1 MSLLDNISNFIL
13 FKLGNQSFTLL
24 WLVKLVLALL
34 ILIIA
39 VSLFKR
45 LLRERV
51 LVKLSISQGNRE
63 AISTLVSYGLG
74 GLIFIVLLQFY
85 GLDITSLAVLAGG
98 LGVGIGFGLQELV
111 KNLFSGLT
119 LLLEGKLQ
127 VGDFVEFNDL
137 SGYIK
142 EISIRSTI
150 VTTFDGGDVVV
161 PNSDLTSNQ
170 VLNWNYKN
178 FTGKIR
184 LPLGVAYDSD
194 PLLVVETLLNSAYMQ
209 PDVMHDPPPKVIFKG
224 FGDSAL
230 NFELWVW
237 VNRIDKGINVRSSLN
252 FIINYNCRQAGIKMP
267 FPQRDLW
274 LRNAETLSPEIVQK
288 ESTQNMHSQSTA
300 ETPVLHSTMAIPSSQ
315 PTSLRELLRQVPYF
329 QTCLDLNLLQIVEAG
344 YRKMLAPSEIVF
356 NEGDMGNA
364 VYIVLLGSVESF
376 SIKLNKQIRIY
387 QVGELFGEVPV
398 MLEIPY
404 IVSGRALE
412 DVVLFVIPKKNLEN
426 LLRSNPYLAD
436 VLAQA
441 MASEK
446 EFYAPVRQ
454 QLQDLG
460 LLDVSK
466 DSHDLVHWVRA
477 RLKKL
482 FVYRAPLQK

>member
-1 MSLLDNISNFIL
+1 MSPLDNIFNFTL
-13 FKLGNQSFTLL
+13 FRLGNQSFTLL
-24 WLVKLVLALL
+24 WLVRLVLALL
-34 ILIIA
+34 ILII
-39 VSLFKR
+39 VVNLFKR

-51 LVKLSISQGNRE
+51 LVRLGISQGNRE

-74 GLIFIVLLQFY
+74 GLIFIVLLQLY

-150 VTTFDGGDVVV
+150 VSTFDGGDVVV

-178 FTGKIR
+178 YTGKIR
-184 LPLGVAYDSD
+184 LPVGVAYDTD

-209 PDVMHDPPPKVIFKG
+209 PDVMHDPPPKVIFKN

-237 VNRIDKGINVRSSLN
+237 INRIDQGINVRSSLN

-274 LRNAETLSPEIVQK
+274 VRNAETLSPQSIQK
-288 ESTQNMHSQSTA
+288 ESTQTIHSQSTA
-300 ETPVLHSTMAIPSSQ
+300 ETPIPHSTMASPPTQS
-315 PTSLRELLRQVPYF
+315 TSLRELLRQVPYF

-344 YRKMLAPSEIVF
+344 YRKMLTTSEIIF
-356 NEGDMGNA
+356 NEGEMGHS
-364 VYIVLLGSVESF
+364 VYFLLSGSVESF
-376 SIKLNKQIRIY
+376 SIKLSQQIKVY
-387 QVGELFGEVPV
+387 QVGDLFGEVPV

-404 IVSGRALE
+404 IVSSRALE
-412 DVVLFVIPKKNLEN
+412 EAILFVIPKKNLEN

-441 MASEK
+441 MTSEK

-460 LLDVSK
+460 LLDMNK
-466 DSHDLVHWVRA
+466 DSYDLVNWVRS

-482 FVYRAPLQK
+482 FA

>member
-1 MSLLDNISNFIL
+1 MSPLDSISNFTL
-13 FKLGNQSFTLL
+13 FRLGNQTFTLL
-24 WLVKLVLALL
+24 WLVRLVLALL
-34 ILIIA
+34 ILVIVIN
-39 VSLFKR
+39 LFKR
-45 LLRERV
+45 LLKERV
-51 LVKLSISQGNRE
+51 LVKLGISQGNRE

-127 VGDFVEFNDL
+127 VGDFIEFNDL

-150 VTTFDGGDVVV
+150 VSTFDGGDVVV

-178 FTGKIR
+178 YTGKIR
-184 LPLGVAYDSD
+184 LPVGVAYDTD

-209 PDVMHDPPPKVIFKG
+209 PDVMHDPPPKVIFKN

-237 VNRIDKGINVRSSLN
+237 INRIDQGINVRSSLN

-274 LRNAETLSPEIVQK
+274 VRNAEALSPQSIQK
-288 ESTQNMHSQSTA
+288 ESTQTIHSHSTA
-300 ETPVLHSTMAIPSSQ
+300 ETPIPHSTMAIPPTQ

-344 YRKMLAPSEIVF
+344 YRKMLTTSEIIF
-356 NEGDMGNA
+356 NEGEMGHS
-364 VYIVLLGSVESF
+364 VYFVLSGSVESF
-376 SIKLNKQIRIY
+376 SIKLSQQIKVY
-387 QVGELFGEVPV
+387 QVGDLFGEVPV

-404 IVSGRALE
+404 LVSSRALE
-412 DVVLFVIPKKNLEN
+412 EAILFVIPKKNLEN

-460 LLDVSK
+460 LLDMNK
-466 DSHDLVHWVRA
+466 DSYDLVNWVRS

-482 FVYRAPLQK
+482 FA